1 MIFCTTRGEEVGMK
15 QKYSENPILPALRDC
30 TFQKG
35 KLYEGDAYLFSLVPS
50 TELSA
55 NSQKLS

>member
-15 QKYSENPILPALRDC
+15 QKYSENLILPALRDR

-35 KLYEGDAYLFSLVPS
+35 KLYEGDAYLFFLGAFYRVERQF
-50 TELSA
+50 TKA
-55 NSQKLS
+55 